1 MHTSRPFAAA
11 AAAIAMVLAAAAGG
25 CNDHSLSLTL
35 TPNPLVIGLV
45 DTSATVHAHVVAKG
59 FGHIPLTSVQFAVF
73 NSSDSMLASQT
84 QQVDQNMPA
93 SPFGFV
99 VDKDYTFPMNG
110 AAVALSGTKYLLV
123 KILDPSGNV
132 LSQTR
137 LDIVVHALKDLP
149 IPNVVQGAGATPTP

>member
-1 MHTSRPFAAA
+1 MRIPKPAAA
-11 AAAIAMVLAAAAGG
+11 AAFISVVLGALVAG

-35 TPNPLVIGLV
+35 TPNPLIVGLV

-59 FGHIPLTSVQFAVF
+59 FGRIPLTSVEFAVF
-73 NSSDSMLASQT
+73 NAADSMLASQT
-84 QQVDQNMPA
+84 EKVDQSMPA

-110 AAVALSGTKYLLV
+110 AAVALSGTKYLMV
-123 KILDPSGNV
+123 RILDPSGNV
-132 LSQTR
+132 LSQQR

-149 IPNVVQGAGATPTP
+149 VPQVVQTATPQP

>member
-1 MHTSRPFAAA
+1 MRIPKPFAAA
-11 AAAIAMVLAAAAGG
+11 AAALAIASAATAG

-35 TPNPLVIGLV
+35 TPNPLVVGLV
-45 DTSATVHAHVVAKG
+45 DTSATVHAHVVARG
-59 FGHIPLTSVQFAVF
+59 FGRVPLTSVQFAVF
-73 NSSDSMLASQT
+73 NAGDSLLASQT
-84 QQVDQNMPA
+84 EAVDQSMPA

-110 AAVALSGTKYLLV
+110 AAVALSGTKYILV

-132 LSQTR
+132 LSQQR

-149 IPNVVQGAGATPTP
+149 IPSVVQPTATASPH

>member
-1 MHTSRPFAAA
+1 MQLSKPMAAGAAALVVAFAAA
-11 AAAIAMVLAAAAGG
+11 LAG

-35 TPNPLVIGLV
+35 TPNPLIVGLV

-84 QQVDQNMPA
+84 EQVNQNMPA

-110 AAVALSGTKYLLV
+110 AAVALSGTKYLMV

-132 LSQTR
+132 LSQER
-137 LDIVVHALKDLP
+137 LDIVVHALKGAP
-149 IPNVVQGAGATPTP
+149 IPNVIQPTTTPSP

>member
-1 MHTSRPFAAA
+1 MRFSKPWAPAAA
-11 AAAIAMVLAAAAGG
+11 VFSIAIASAVAG

-45 DTSATVHAHVVAKG
+45 DTTATVHAHVVAKG

-73 NSSDSMLASQT
+73 NATDSMLASQT
-84 QQVDQNMPA
+84 QQVNQSMPA

-110 AAVALSGTKYLLV
+110 AAVALSGTKYIIV

-132 LSQTR
+132 LSQQK
-137 LDIVVHALKDLP
+137 LDIVVHMLKDLP
-149 IPNVVQGAGATPTP
+149 IPQVVQTATPHP

>member
-1 MHTSRPFAAA
+1 MHFSKPVAAGAAA
-11 AAAIAMVLAAAAGG
+11 LTLALAAAVGG

-73 NSSDSMLASQT
+73 NASDSMLASQT

-149 IPNVVQGAGATPTP
+149 IPNVVQGAGASPTP